1 MGEGN
6 DNKHSR
12 DTLRFDSATL
22 ANLTREAGLPSQAP
36 LADGIPADEAVDS
49 ISSSRTA
56 TLHDPMTMAL
66 LAEAARSSQTIEVDP
81 ATIEAAIAQAEANDP
96 EAPSRQ
102 REPTHPHTL
111 RRGGT

>member
-1 MGEGN
+1 MGEGD

-12 DTLRFDSATL
+12 ATQRFDREAL
-22 ANLTREAGLPSQAP
+22 ALLTREAGGQP
-36 LADGIPADEAVDS
+36 ADGVPTAEAADP

-56 TLHDPMTMAL
+56 TLDDPMTMAL

-81 ATIEAAIAQAEANDP
+81 AVIEAAIADAEANDP
-96 EAPSRQ
+96 DTAGRR

-111 RRGGT
+111 RRTR